1 MHINADTNFLLNC
14 NLVLW
19 YILHVY
25 FAWCSMHLKNY
36 EVFLWWPKLH
46 IYYRV
51 SFINIVI
58 DPF

>member
-46 IYYRV
+46 ITEYPL
-51 SFINIVI
+51 SI
-58 DPF
+58 